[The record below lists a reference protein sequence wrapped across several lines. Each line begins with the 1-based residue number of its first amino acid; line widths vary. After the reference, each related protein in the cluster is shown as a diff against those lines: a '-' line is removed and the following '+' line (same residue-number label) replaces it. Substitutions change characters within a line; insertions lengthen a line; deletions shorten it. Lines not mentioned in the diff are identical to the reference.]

1 MSKKRNNS
9 YSDEFKKEAV
19 RQTFESGKSKSQIA
33 RDLGISDSLLYG
45 WINKFDEAKSK
56 GITPKELDDEK
67 AEIRQL
73 KAENKQLQEEIELLK
88 KASAYFAKNQK

>member
-1 MSKKRNNS
+1 MSKKKNNS

-19 RQTFESGKSKSQIA
+19 RQALESGKPKSQVA

-56 GITPKELDDEK
+56 GVTPKEFDDEK
-67 AEIRQL
+67 AELRRL
-73 KAENKQLQEEIELLK
+73 KAENKRLQEEVDILK